1 MPVIQL
7 YHAKGVLDPA
17 KKNLMGKRLT
27 EVLLTMEGGA
37 RTPGGLAFASVL
49 FTEVPAEDWWVGGTT
64 DGTHV
69 SAPGRLLARVSIP
82 EGYMSQQHKSEV
94 HALVHA
100 AMMESL
106 GATSAEGRGAL
117 VIIEEV
123 AEGNWGA
130 GGHTISL
137 ASIAESVGLS
147 KDGERYQWVEAYF
160 QAKARQF
167 AASHYPAGTGGLL
180 PGTSTAGPAT
190 RGAEDKRAPEC
201 GGHAVHDGTTSLRTS
216 PTAPQARG
224 ELRAERQ

>member
-7 YHAKGVLDPA
+7 YYAKDVLDPVSKA
-17 KKNLMGKRLT
+17 EMGKRLT

-49 FTEVPAEDWWVGGTT
+49 FIEVPAQDWWVGGKT
-64 DGTHV
+64 DDTYV

-82 EGYMSQQHKSEV
+82 EGYMSQQYKSEV
-94 HALVHA
+94 HASVHA

-106 GATSAEGRGAL
+106 GATAGDGSGTL

-123 AEGNWGA
+123 TEGNWGA

-137 ASIAESVGLS
+137 SNIAQAVGLA
-147 KDGERYQWVEAYF
+147 KDGDRYQWVQAYF

-167 AASHYPAGTGGLL
+167 EASRYPAGTGGLL
-180 PGTSTAGPAT
+180 PPVPA
-190 RGAEDKRAPEC
+190 A
-201 GGHAVHDGTTSLRTS
+201 S
-216 PTAPQARG
+216 PAQ
-224 ELRAERQ
+224 EE

>member
-7 YHAKGVLDPA
+7 YHAKGVLNPTS
-17 KKNLMGKRLT
+17 KNLMGKRLT

-37 RTPGGLAFASVL
+37 RTPGGVAFASVL

-64 DGTHV
+64 DGTHL
-69 SAPGRLLARVSIP
+69 SAPGRLIARVSIP
-82 EGYMSQQHKSEV
+82 EGYMSQAHKSEV

-106 GATSAEGRGAL
+106 GATNAEGSGAL

-123 AEGNWGA
+123 IEGNWGA

-137 ASIAESVGLS
+137 ASIAQTVGLA
-147 KDGERYQWVEAYF
+147 KDGERYQWVQAYF

-167 AASHYPAGTGGLL
+167 AAAHYPPDTGGLL
-180 PGTSTAGPAT
+180 PDTPSATPALRTA
-190 RGAEDKRAPEC
+190 EKRAP
-201 GGHAVHDGTTSLRTS
+201 
-216 PTAPQARG
+216 RG
-224 ELRAERQ
+224 A